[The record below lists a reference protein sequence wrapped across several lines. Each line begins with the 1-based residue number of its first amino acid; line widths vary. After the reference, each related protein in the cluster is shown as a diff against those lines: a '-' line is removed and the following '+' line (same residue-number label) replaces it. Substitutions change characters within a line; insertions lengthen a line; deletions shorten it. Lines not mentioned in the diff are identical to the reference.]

1 MTLLLM
7 LLLLLLLL
15 LLSVGTVATNH
26 NEQNQCTL
34 CVGHSMVAGMQ
45 YAELTILKE
54 GRSGAYFGVSG
65 GSIDT
70 PTPAWLL
77 ATCLGSL
84 FCRHELADAATNGDW
99 EGRPSYG
106 EIKQG
111 DVIGLL
117 LDLGQCTLSVRLN
130 SSWRGV
136 MVAPG
141 MKDWDGA
148 EVPRLAGPL
157 RWAVSVGHGASVR
170 IERRPLPPS
179 LQRPSLSA

>member
-1 MTLLLM
+1 M
-7 LLLLLLLL
+7 LI
-15 LLSVGTVATNH
+15 SA
-26 NEQNQCTL
+26 
-34 CVGHSMVAGMQ
+34 
-45 YAELTILKE
+45 
-54 GRSGAYFGVSG
+54 SG

-117 LDLGQCTLSVRLN
+117 LDLGQCTLSVRRN

-148 EVPRLAGPL
+148 EVPRLACPL